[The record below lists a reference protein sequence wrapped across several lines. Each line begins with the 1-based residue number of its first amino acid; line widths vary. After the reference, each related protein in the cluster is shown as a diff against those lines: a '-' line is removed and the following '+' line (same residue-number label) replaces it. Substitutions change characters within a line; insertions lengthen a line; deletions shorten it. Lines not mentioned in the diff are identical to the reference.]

1 MIKVKFFTDQVRPVQ
16 DQLVVRLSP
25 CSGSLINRHIC
36 LMNPQD
42 PVVPYKSSENPSN
55 VAVDP
60 MGKHR
65 PLPLWPIGT
74 ALTFPLNSVDVP
86 LAPWNTPD
94 APLYPLGPPWPKIAK
109 NLECCQGNCRL
120 LQSLPRVLFFQ
131 QLYNFDND
139 CGPQKRELWN
149 DDVTFTDI
157 PCFQERDYSLSE
169 RDCTFYLCF
178 LPNNCQW
185 IYQGRDWNEVRTKSW
200 CSLSFQTI
208 KNVRDN

>member
-1 MIKVKFFTDQVRPVQ
+1 
-16 DQLVVRLSP
+16 
-25 CSGSLINRHIC
+25 
-36 LMNPQD
+36 MNPQD

-65 PLPLWPIGT
+65 PLPLWPLGT

-109 NLECCQGNCRL
+109 NLECCQGIADFCKVYL
-120 LQSLPRVLFFQ
+120 G
-131 QLYNFDND
+131 LYSSSSYIILIMIVDHKKGNY
-139 CGPQKRELWN
+139 EMMN

-169 RDCTFYLCF
+169 WDCTFYLCF

-185 IYQGRDWNEVRTKSW
+185 IYQGRDWNEVRTQSW
-200 CSLSFQTI
+200 RPLLFQTI
-208 KNVRDN
+208 ENCYRVISKDCRL